1 MWRFKHLEETGQGY
15 TEHGTAAL
23 GLAWSCLRAASIC
36 VIHAAYPD
44 LGGISASSVLRKA
57 LDELDAAGAGAEKKE
72 E

>member
-15 TEHGTAAL
+15 TEHGAAAL

-36 VIHAAYPD
+36 VVHAAYPD
-44 LGGISASSVLRKA
+44 LGGISASSVLKKA
-57 LDELDAAGAGAEKKE
+57 LDELEAAAEKPPKE